1 MRLPFLS
8 LVFFFSL
15 LSAVQAQKVYEIK
28 EPLGLPDLET
38 PDDNPQ
44 TPEQVA
50 LGKRLYFDPRLSADD
65 TISCATCH
73 NPEKGFADGEPV
85 STGIKGQ
92 KGGRNAPSVLN
103 AAYYRVQFWDGRAP
117 SLEEQ
122 AKGPIVNPIEMG
134 MPSHQAV
141 VEKLKGLKEYQESFQ
156 KVFGKEGITIDNI
169 ARAIAAFERTVTAGN
184 SPFDRYFFKGDK
196 NAMSQA
202 AISGM
207 EVFKGKGKCT
217 LCHPFTPD
225 KALFTDNGFHN
236 IGVGM
241 DKLNPDLGRYSV
253 VAEAG
258 RTEGL
263 KGAFKTPTLRNIAV
277 TAPYMHDGS
286 QKTLEEVVD
295 FYDKG
300 GHPNPYLDP
309 QIKPLNLTNQEESD
323 LVEFMKSLTSD
334 DLPSLTGVGK

>member
-1 MRLPFLS
+1 MPF
-8 LVFFFSL
+8 
-15 LSAVQAQKVYEIK
+15 SAVYAQEVYEIK
-28 EPLGLPDLET
+28 GPLGLPELET

-44 TPEQVA
+44 TPEKIA
-50 LGKRLYFDPRLSADD
+50 LGEKLYFDPMLSADD

-73 NPEKGFADGEPV
+73 DPDKGFTDGEPV

-92 KGGRNAPSVLN
+92 KGERNAPSVLN

-141 VEKLKGLKEYQESFQ
+141 VEKLKGIKEYQEAFQ

-169 ARAIAAFERTVTAGN
+169 ARAIAAFERTIIAGN
-184 SPFDRYFFKGDK
+184 SPFDRYFFKGNKD
-196 NAMSQA
+196 AMSQA
-202 AISGM
+202 AIRGM
-207 EVFKGKGKCT
+207 EVFKGKGECT
-217 LCHPFTPD
+217 LCHLFTPD

-241 DKLNPDLGRYSV
+241 DRPNPDLGRYSV
-253 VAEAG
+253 APEVAK
-258 RTEGL
+258 TEGL
-263 KGAFKTPTLRNIAV
+263 KGAFKTPTLRNATL

-309 QIKPLNLTNQEESD
+309 QIKPLNLTAQEKAD
-323 LVEFMKSLTSD
+323 LVEFLKSLTSD
-334 DLPSLTGVGK
+334 DLPDIVSSLKKF